1 MGLLWELQAPS
12 NRLLAWFNLH
22 KERLLV
28 RAFLRARDAK
38 QFNLLVVT
46 WSSASKYSLIG
57 WFLFVKIQ
65 AQASTNHTTQTLH
78 GTDLCSVMSSL

>member
-1 MGLLWELQAPS
+1 MGSWLGLIYTE
-12 NRLLAWFNLH
+12 
-22 KERLLV
+22 ERLLV
-28 RAFLRARDAK
+28 RAFLKARDAK

-46 WSSASKYSLIG
+46 WSSVPKHSLIG
-57 WFLFVKIQ
+57 WFLCVRIQ